1 MATLLKLGLWLY
13 CRRLKDR
20 SPAMLALAEDHWN
33 DVLSNLAGIIGP
45 TIAFYVPKVRAG
57 RPLSPASSLL
67 AGSRSGVTPTLPVKH
82 MLLSSRAGCMY
93 ALSVSLVLGA
103 AN

>member
-1 MATLLKLGLWLY
+1 MHQSFSIIGTATLLKLGLWLY

-45 TIAFYVPKVRAG
+45 TIAFYVPKVDREGRGAA
-57 RPLSPASSLL
+57 RPLRSSPRHHYRTDHRLL
-67 AGSRSGVTPTLPVKH
+67 
-82 MLLSSRAGCMY
+82 RAQGR
-93 ALSVSLVLGA
+93 
-103 AN
+103 